1 MNQRLQEIDIPSLE
15 RLQAQCLW
23 FHDGHVVGRGPE
35 QMVAAELGLRAF
47 AWQEG
52 QPAPTIRPGSWKM
65 QILLARGMA
74 VQPLARILPDAE
86 GYLPA
91 GGNISDWDVGR
102 GPAPRRRNHSGIGLL
117 LRPLESTTDFG
128 VAGVPGCADHCRGN
142 SEPGGPAAVTPR
154 SGLPSR
160 CPGARETAN
169 RGDFR
174 PAAGDSLFAAIQPRT
189 HAR

>member
-65 QILLARGMA
+65 QISGPGHGRAA
-74 VQPLARILPDAE
+74 VGPH
-86 GYLPA
+86 PA
-91 GGNISDWDVGR
+91 GRGR
-102 GPAPRRRNHSGIGLL
+102 
-117 LRPLESTTDFG
+117 
-128 VAGVPGCADHCRGN
+128 
-142 SEPGGPAAVTPR
+142 
-154 SGLPSR
+154 
-160 CPGARETAN
+160 
-169 RGDFR
+169 
-174 PAAGDSLFAAIQPRT
+174 LFACRRQ
-189 HAR
+189 HQ